1 MNGKVSKCI
10 RRAAI
15 AIVASGTV
23 AAPALYAKSSSNLIV
38 VPPTDL
44 PELARQTGD
53 AMLLHDTID
62 GRALL
67 YIEQN
72 QGARLA
78 IFDVT
83 DPAHV
88 KGEGSVSL
96 DATGPFDFV
105 STFGNRA
112 EIVRF
117 RQDQEDAVLDLHH
130 VKVPTL
136 KRVQELTLQ
145 GPVSPVG
152 DDGFT
157 VSASTADTRLSGL
170 KDAPQY
176 PGD

>member
-72 QGARLA
+72 QGSRLA
-78 IFDVT
+78 ILDVT
-83 DPAHV
+83 DPGHV
-88 KGEGSVSL
+88 RGCG
-96 DATGPFDFV
+96 
-105 STFGNRA
+105 
-112 EIVRF
+112 
-117 RQDQEDAVLDLHH
+117 
-130 VKVPTL
+130 
-136 KRVQELTLQ
+136 
-145 GPVSPVG
+145 
-152 DDGFT
+152 
-157 VSASTADTRLSGL
+157 AD
-170 KDAPQY
+170 
-176 PGD
+176 